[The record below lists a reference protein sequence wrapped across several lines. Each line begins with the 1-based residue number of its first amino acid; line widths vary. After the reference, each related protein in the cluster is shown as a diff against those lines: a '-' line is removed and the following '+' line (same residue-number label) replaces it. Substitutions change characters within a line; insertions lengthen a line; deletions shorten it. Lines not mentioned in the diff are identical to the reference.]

1 MLSKIKKYIKYNT
14 GILILLDDIVEN
26 VSWDLMKKSE
36 IKAYYNQNT
45 WNKVFVRFK
54 LSEN

>member
-14 GILILLDDIVEN
+14 GILILLDDIAKN

>member
-14 GILILLDDIVEN
+14 GILILLDDIAEN

>member
-14 GILILLDDIVEN
+14 GILILLDDIAEN

-54 LSEN
+54 LSKN

>member
-54 LSEN
+54 LSKN